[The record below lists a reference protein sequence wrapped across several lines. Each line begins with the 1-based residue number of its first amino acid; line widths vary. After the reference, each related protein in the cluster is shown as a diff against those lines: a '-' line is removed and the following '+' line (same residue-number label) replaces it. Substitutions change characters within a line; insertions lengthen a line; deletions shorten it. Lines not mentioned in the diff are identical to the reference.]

1 MKALGKKY
9 GQDAVI
15 TQTKGGGGAT
25 LKRTRKGGLPKR
37 NIPIG
42 KMRPG
47 RTGEMDTRIKGK
59 NLPMNK
65 KSYDDSN
72 WREEYKSYTSNKRY
86 IELLENGPKSLS
98 QSWLLG
104 ALYNEWKKIKGYNQ
118 LDPKENEGQLQ
129 SSLKEFLNHQKDQG
143 I

>member
-1 MKALGKKY
+1 
-9 GQDAVI
+9 
-15 TQTKGGGGAT
+15 
-25 LKRTRKGGLPKR
+25 
-37 NIPIG
+37 
-42 KMRPG
+42 
-47 RTGEMDTRIKGK
+47 
-59 NLPMNK
+59 MNK

-104 ALYNEWKKIKGYNQ
+104 ALYSEWKQIKGYDK

-129 SSLKEFLNHQKDQG
+129 SSMKEFFENQKDQG